1 MCGVKVLRC
10 PVTSGTLLSILQN
23 RNFRALNG
31 LDLFKGILYVFTS
44 KTHADREGNAMPMI
58 DIYAVAGTFADPKQL
73 AIEEVALARPAFV
86 RKMVLASSAPK
97 GAPGMHGWAPWV
109 IEAVGS

>member
-1 MCGVKVLRC
+1 MCGAKVLRC

-23 RNFRALNG
+23 RNLLALNG
-31 LDLFKGILYVFTS
+31 LDLFRGILYVFTS

-73 AIEEVALARPAFV
+73 AIDAATPVKTILGRPDIPIFPTNTPTFLHHFPADT
-86 RKMVLASSAPK
+86 
-97 GAPGMHGWAPWV
+97 H
-109 IEAVGS
+109 